1 MSEPADVAGLVLA
14 AGEGRR
20 MGRPKALVTTD
31 GTPWLA
37 RAVDVLRDAGCA
49 PVVVVLGA
57 ASEQARAL
65 VPDDVAVVVAP
76 DFASGA
82 SASLRAGLAALGGST
97 AWGALVHLVDLPD
110 VGPDVAR
117 RVLGAATGPSALAR
131 AVHDGTPGHPVLI
144 GRDHWAPVAATVRG
158 DAGAG
163 AYLAAHGALEVECG
177 DLATGID
184 VDRPPRNSL

>member
-57 ASEQARAL
+57 ASEQARAIA
-65 VPDDVAVVVAP
+65 PDDVAVVVAP

-82 SASLRAGLAALGGST
+82 SASLRAGLAALGAST

-117 RVLGAATGPSALAR
+117 RVLGAATGPSTSPVPSPARPGSSGIASRSVTLAPPSR
-131 AVHDGTPGHPVLI
+131 RRRGSPWRTRSSSTSRTAISPPSRRQGGSTAV
-144 GRDHWAPVAATVRG
+144 
-158 DAGAG
+158 
-163 AYLAAHGALEVECG
+163 
-177 DLATGID
+177 
-184 VDRPPRNSL
+184 RPCAS